1 MIRLAPRSVF
11 ILRCAPRMAWDGG
24 ESSLVISVM
33 ITINRNQALDGP
45 KEKNIDAEMQE
56 GPLSLRDARTLQS
69 LHIID
74 GLKLFGMPKLLGS
87 GAKST
92 RSKKTFSHPNELLAE
107 SCLHPG
113 EPGVNH

>member
-1 MIRLAPRSVF
+1 MGRKRK
-11 ILRCAPRMAWDGG
+11 ILMQRCR
-24 ESSLVISVM
+24 
-33 ITINRNQALDGP
+33 R
-45 KEKNIDAEMQE
+45 

-92 RSKKTFSHPNELLAE
+92 QSKKTFSHPNELLAE
-107 SCLHPG
+107 SSLHPG